1 MSLRFVASM
10 IPNGGSKPSKTV
22 RKCHVFWDPHPQC
35 HPSDFCC
42 KKHQKTTP
50 ETRRGGSLSREA
62 GVVGAVEIPFAGPSV
77 CTALVLVGESQR
89 SKRAAEK
96 LGDATRAWC
105 PPKLCLLVNKKNMN
119 TTGWWFGTF
128 FIYPYIGNNHPN

>member
-1 MSLRFVASM
+1 MQCLYASWLLFDPKRRIKTIQNRTKSATFLGYFGIHIHSAIPPIFVAKNQ
-10 IPNGGSKPSKTV
+10 PLNPVAGVP
-22 RKCHVFWDPHPQC
+22 W
-35 HPSDFCC
+35 
-42 KKHQKTTP
+42 
-50 ETRRGGSLSREA
+50 SREA

-105 PPKLCLLVNKKNMN
+105 PPSYVCWLTKK
-119 TTGWWFGTF
+119 T
-128 FIYPYIGNNHPN
+128 